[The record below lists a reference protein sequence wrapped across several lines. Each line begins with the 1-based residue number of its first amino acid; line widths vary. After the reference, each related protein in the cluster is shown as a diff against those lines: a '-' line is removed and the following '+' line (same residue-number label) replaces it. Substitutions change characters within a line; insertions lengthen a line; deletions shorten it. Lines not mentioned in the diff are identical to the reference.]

1 MARCRACAEPIVWAK
16 TADGKTM
23 PVDAEPNPRG
33 TLILTRTIDDHATVR
48 MATAGDPQGL
58 RWMSHFASCPAASK
72 FRRKPS
78 KTSPGGNAPVTES
91 GKGAAR

>member
-1 MARCRACAEPIVWAK
+1 MARCRACSEVVVWAK

-33 TLILTRTIDDHATVR
+33 TLILTREIDGQATVR

-58 RWMSHFASCPAASK
+58 RWSSHNASCQKPGK
-72 FRRKPS
+72 FREPMKS
-78 KTSPGGNAPVTES
+78 NPGGIAAGTEDRI
-91 GKGAAR
+91 GAA